1 MGNLRNGWEE
11 KGEGFKT
18 REGEN
23 IIEVGL
29 RKGKENIIL
38 QKF

>member
-1 MGNLRNGWEE
+1 MGNLRKGQEE

-18 REGEN
+18 IEGEN

-29 RKGKENIIL
+29 WKGKENIIL
-38 QKF
+38 QKC